1 MKSRPERLSKRS
13 GLPLK
18 EGCCSLKIRRVESAL
33 LMESEHES
41 FGVACEH
48 RAISNALIASTDFN
62 RERAWLWRNPQPS
75 KKRVGKYGEREYSNI
90 DTSLVAGC
98 R

>member
-1 MKSRPERLSKRS
+1 
-13 GLPLK
+13 
-18 EGCCSLKIRRVESAL
+18 
-33 LMESEHES
+33 MESEHAS

-62 RERAWLWRNPQPS
+62 REKTGCGAIRSQA

-90 DTSLVAGC
+90 GTSLVAGC

>member
-1 MKSRPERLSKRS
+1 
-13 GLPLK
+13 
-18 EGCCSLKIRRVESAL
+18 
-33 LMESEHES
+33 MESEHAS

-62 RERAWLWRNPQPS
+62 REVLTVEKSAARL
-75 KKRVGKYGEREYSNI
+75 KRVGKYGEREYSNI
-90 DTSLVAGC
+90 GTSLVAGC

>member
-13 GLPLK
+13 GLPLR

-33 LMESEHES
+33 LMESEHAS

-62 RERAWLWRNPQPS
+62 RES
-75 KKRVGKYGEREYSNI
+75 
-90 DTSLVAGC
+90 AGC
-98 R
+98 GAIRDQAETSWKVRRT